1 MGWCGGEHGGAPSP
15 VRAQAGRPPLSES
28 EVCSSHP
35 NNPPA
40 GRWLKPCASVPCL
53 GGVPS
58 PGGRAT
64 GRGPHSGTF
73 EHQSLLRCPGVS
85 ACPAFSWEPCPDPF
99 CSPSSLCPPP
109 PISPPPSPA
118 FVLSLRTKKPLH
130 QHTPGVSCPSPAPCE
145 LCLTSRG
152 WKVAQPG
159 TLGAAGASPPAPGRP
174 CWLAVRQGRGR
185 TAQHSHVHSQK

>member
-1 MGWCGGEHGGAPSP
+1 MEVSTGAHPALSGLRQD
-15 VRAQAGRPPLSES
+15 VRLCQKVRFALHTPTT
-28 EVCSSHP
+28 
-35 NNPPA
+35 PPA

-64 GRGPHSGTF
+64 GREPHSGTF
-73 EHQSLLRCPGVS
+73 ERQSLLRCPGVS

-130 QHTPGVSCPSPAPCE
+130 QHTPGVSCPSPAP
-145 LCLTSRG
+145 LSS
-152 WKVAQPG
+152 A
-159 TLGAAGASPPAPGRP
+159 
-174 CWLAVRQGRGR
+174 
-185 TAQHSHVHSQK
+185 